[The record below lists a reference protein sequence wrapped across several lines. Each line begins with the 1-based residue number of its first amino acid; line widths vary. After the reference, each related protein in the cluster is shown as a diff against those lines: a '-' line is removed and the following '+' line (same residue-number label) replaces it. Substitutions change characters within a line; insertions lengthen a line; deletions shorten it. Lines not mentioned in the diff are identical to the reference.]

1 MSWKNRQERE
11 VLWARVGETYKK
23 ACEEYANTDPTDPNY
38 ELICQNLKESQEK
51 MINLYNE
58 DRKHRW
64 DIVKFI
70 VSSGLGFFQTIG
82 TLGFGLTMLD
92 FEATNSMT
100 SKFWPVIQK
109 GLPIK
114 LWTKPE

>member
-1 MSWKNRQERE
+1 MGKRRQERDLLWLE
-11 VLWARVGETYKK
+11 VGNVYRK
-23 ACEEYANTDPTDPNY
+23 ACEEYADTDPTDPNY
-38 ELICQNLKESQEK
+38 KLICENLKEAQEK

-70 VSSGLGFFQTIG
+70 VGSGLGFFQTVG
-82 TLGFGLTMLD
+82 TFGFGLTMMD

-100 SKFWPVIQK
+100 SKFWPKIQQA
-109 GLPIK
+109 LP
-114 LWTKPE
+114 LRPWGKPE